1 MCGRCLGWIALLII
15 RSDGGVFV
23 GAIGEM
29 CGRGGGH
36 TGRYVVSMEDEGDMH
51 RRRKRKGRVCLRQK
65 KSVVSIDK
73 ERDF

>member
-1 MCGRCLGWIALLII
+1 M
-15 RSDGGVFV
+15 FV

-29 CGRGGGH
+29 CGREGGH

>member
-1 MCGRCLGWIALLII
+1 M
-15 RSDGGVFV
+15 FV

-29 CGRGGGH
+29 CGREGGH

-51 RRRKRKGRVCLRQK
+51 RRRRRRRRRVGLPQK